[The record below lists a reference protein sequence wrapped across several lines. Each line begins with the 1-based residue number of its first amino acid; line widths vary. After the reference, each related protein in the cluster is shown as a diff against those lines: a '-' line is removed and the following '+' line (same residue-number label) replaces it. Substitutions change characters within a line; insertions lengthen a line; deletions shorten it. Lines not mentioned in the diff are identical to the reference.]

1 MPISE
6 GFLAMVVASGMTLVG
21 ALLALLYKSKC
32 TRIRCCGIE
41 IDRDVA
47 GEEKLDEEE
56 LRHRN
61 DVAIGV

>member
-1 MPISE
+1 MSISE

-21 ALLALLYKSKC
+21 AVLALLYKSKC
-32 TRIRCCGIE
+32 TRVRCCGIE

-47 GEEKLDEEE
+47 GEEKLDEEA

-61 DVAIGV
+61 DVATAV